1 MSNTESLWGYINE
14 KGEEIIECQY
24 MDAKQFGSNGLA
36 AVSNTEWIWGLINEK
51 GEEVTPFI
59 YSNIFIEET
68 DGEEE

>member
-1 MSNTESLWGYINE
+1 
-14 KGEEIIECQY
+14 